1 MLGRPLN
8 GRLPTLN
15 IDNRCFQRPLPNIG
29 INCQRT
35 FVLCVWQRIW
45 LFPFFCCM
53 ADAPRE
59 GQKRINGAKK
69 RKRILPKKGH
79 EDQLFLSNFSDKPI
93 RLRTSLFLH

>member
-1 MLGRPLN
+1 MPGRPLN

-45 LFPFFCCM
+45 LFPFFVAWQM
-53 ADAPRE
+53 RQGKAK
-59 GQKRINGAKK
+59 KRINGAKK

-93 RLRTSLFLH
+93 LLRTSLFLH

>member
-1 MLGRPLN
+1 MPGRPLN
-8 GRLPTLN
+8 ERLPTLN

-45 LFPFFCCM
+45 LFPFFVAWQM
-53 ADAPRE
+53 RQ
-59 GQKRINGAKK
+59 GKSQKRINGAKK

-93 RLRTSLFLH
+93 LLRTSLFLH